1 MAAPVK
7 TTLRTRPL
15 PRTAWPKGV
24 SGNPAGKPR
33 GCKDWR
39 TAEVGELAR
48 RLVLDEVY
56 QRNVLARLRDGTA
69 GHLEPLLWAYA
80 FGKPHERVD
89 LHVERD
95 DAGDWT
101 QALTAKLHAIA
112 AHHDDAEPPTTTPG
126 GRLAH

>member
-1 MAAPVK
+1 M
-7 TTLRTRPL
+7 
-15 PRTAWPKGV
+15 
-24 SGNPAGKPR
+24 
-33 GCKDWR
+33 
-39 TAEVGELAR
+39 
-48 RLVLDEVY
+48 LDEVY

-101 QALTAKLHAIA
+101 QALTAKLNAIA
-112 AHHDDAEPPTTTPG
+112 AHHDDAPEPPTTPS
-126 GRLAH
+126 GRVVQ